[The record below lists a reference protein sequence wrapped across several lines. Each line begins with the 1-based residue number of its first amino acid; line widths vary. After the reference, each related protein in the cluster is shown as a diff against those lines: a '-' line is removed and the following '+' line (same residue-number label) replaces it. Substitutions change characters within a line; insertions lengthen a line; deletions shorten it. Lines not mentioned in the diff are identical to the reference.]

1 MSNISKE
8 KRDQMLNV
16 LRTLRET
23 NTESPEIL
31 QALGDIEYE
40 LTHKKY
46 GLVWEHHSET
56 VDEALKTSIP
66 VFTEVKEK
74 EIQNDLTNEKFNFLL
89 EGDNLQ
95 SLYLLEKTHKEK
107 IDVIYIDPP
116 YNTGNKDFIYD
127 DRIVDNTDTFR
138 HSKWLSFMEARLRI
152 ARNLLNSKGVIF
164 ISIDDNEQAALK
176 LLCDEILGEQNFI
189 NCFVWKRNS
198 SGKTEKTKFTVNTE
212 YILLY
217 GKSNSYVLNDVYKPL
232 SESSLKLYNKDDGD
246 GRGRYQSVSLQKPKN
261 PGPETTYDYVDNNG
275 KVWKCPKKG
284 WRMVKSKIKDL
295 ENDNRLILTG
305 STLRVKDYWNER
317 PNSGKRVDTLWN
329 DLPENTKGSAQLE
342 DIFSKSV
349 EFNNPK
355 PIELIK
361 RCVGVTTRN
370 ALVLDFFAG
379 SGTTGQAVL
388 ALNKEDGGHRQFILC
403 TNNQNEI
410 CEKVTYERL
419 ARVSRGNKKVEAL
432 PCNLKYYKTEFVE
445 KSSWTLREDLL
456 KHTLEMI
463 ELECGHKVLIPSKE
477 LKKARIVAL
486 FTDED
491 AEALQEN
498 WEIISPEIVY
508 LAEDSVLLD
517 AKQEKL
523 LKMVKI
529 IPIPEDYFYFE
540 LNNEEV

>member
-1 MSNISKE
+1 MSNISKG
-8 KRDQMLNV
+8 KRDQMLKV

-23 NTESPEIL
+23 NIENPEIL
-31 QALGDIEYE
+31 QTLGEIEYE

-56 VDEALKTSIP
+56 VDEALKISIP
-66 VFTEVKEK
+66 VFTEVKDR
-74 EIQNDLTNEKFNFLL
+74 EIQDDLTNEKFNFLL

-138 HSKWLSFMEARLRI
+138 HSKWLSFMQARLRI
-152 ARNLLNSKGVIF
+152 ARSLLNSKGVIF

-217 GKSNSYVLNDVYKPL
+217 GKSSSYVLNDVYKPL

-342 DIFSKSV
+342 DVFSKSI

-361 RCVGVTTRN
+361 RCIGVATKN

-419 ARVSRGNKKVEAL
+419 ARVSRGNEKVEAL

-477 LKKARIVAL
+477 IKRARIVAL
-486 FTDED
+486 FIDED

-498 WEIISPEIVY
+498 WEIINPEIVY